1 MPTKAKEA
9 VPIGKVLPKVTQGKE
24 DQKTT
29 KIQKNTNG
37 VYDLFNTRYP
47 NLSYWILDGAMSIR
61 GREVDINFSHQT
73 NLDYFRES
81 HDGKI
86 RECCREFFGGDNF
99 QIKYGVDKSLYP
111 DEKSVPKRVDDYPS
125 KKRKPKKTFPYKT
138 KGLDDLVLFQGNRAV
153 IEEGRSILDSL
164 EQGEEPQSVLYVRGP
179 NGSGKT
185 QFVSS
190 VGKDASEKGILMR
203 YVRVRHILDHFR
215 THDGRS
221 PSLSDY
227 LKGARILSID
237 SFDDIFNPRGSPLKG
252 VQTLVQEFFD
262 YALER
267 GIQIILAST
276 QDSGELVER
285 LAEAENPALRDRVA
299 GVKRVEIELPFDDR
313 VDFLKGFV
321 PTLIDN
327 CPEGEDLEKL
337 AQFYHSCK
345 SEPVS
350 IREIAGTFLTAS
362 TIAKRART
370 EINPGII
377 NRVLYHQ
384 YKFGAES
391 TLKPMEVLAAT
402 VNLLSDLDVKE
413 ITKGT
418 RTAAVVEVRNHVS
431 FALSRLCG
439 LNSGAIAKI
448 INKTHSTALMGIER
462 TSKKL
467 DTPEKQEAFLNSVKS
482 RIKKK

>member
-9 VPIGKVLPKVTQGKE
+9 VPIGKVLNKKSML
-24 DQKTT
+24 
-29 KIQKNTNG
+29 G
-37 VYDLFNTRYP
+37 VYGLFDKKYP
-47 NLSYWILDGAMSIR
+47 NLSYWILDGAMKVK
-61 GREVDINFSHQT
+61 GRKVDIRFSHQT
-73 NLDYFRES
+73 NLDYFKGN
-81 HDGKI
+81 HDDKMK
-86 RECCREFFGGDNF
+86 ECCREFFEGNDF
-99 QIKYGVDKSLYP
+99 EITYSVDKSLLP
-111 DEKSVPKRVDDYPS
+111 DEKSVPRRVDDYSP
-125 KKRKPKKTFPYKT
+125 KKQKKSKKTFPYKT

-153 IEEGRSILDSL
+153 IEEGRSILDLL
-164 EQGEEPQSVLYVRGP
+164 EQREEPQSVLYIHGP

-185 QFVSS
+185 QFMSS
-190 VGKDASEKGILMR
+190 VGKDALEKGILMR
-203 YVRVRHILDHFR
+203 YLRIRHILDHFR

-221 PSLSDY
+221 PSLSEY
-227 LKGARILSID
+227 LKDARILSID
-237 SFDDIFNPRGSPLKG
+237 SFDDIFNPRGDPLKG
-252 VQTLVQEFFD
+252 VQSLIQEFFD

-299 GVKRVEIELPFDDR
+299 GVKKVEIELPFDDR
-313 VDFLKGFV
+313 VDFLMKFI
-321 PTLIDN
+321 PSLIDN
-327 CPEGEDLEKL
+327 YPQGKGELEKI
-337 AQFYHSCK
+337 AQFYHGCK
-345 SEPVS
+345 PAVS
-350 IREIAGTFLTAS
+350 IREMAGTLLTAS
-362 TIAKRART
+362 TIARRART

-391 TLKPMEVLAAT
+391 SLKPMEVFGAT

-448 INKTHSTALMGIER
+448 INKTHSTALRGIDE
-462 TSKKL
+462 TLKKL
-467 DTPEKQEAFLNSVKS
+467 DTSEKQEAFLNSVKS